1 MAKRPHSV
9 SEISKKNLKRGIP
22 FSVDNPE
29 YARECNLKAQEA
41 RRKNRE
47 KQLEIEKTVTILS
60 RLLTKKIKNNTT
72 GEEITQK
79 EAMVLTLLNK
89 AIVEKDLKAIE
100 MILKILGD
108 FDDNNK
114 TSVTINQPIQINKSE
129 LDATIK
135 NIMNLADEG

>member
-9 SEISKKNLKRGIP
+9 SEISKENLKRGIP
-22 FSVDNPE
+22 FSADNPE

-108 FDDNNK
+108 FDENNK